1 MRDVTNS
8 VKEDKSGGITYTIK
22 VIPKENPKVNPE
34 IIENVIET
42 KIEKP
47 LETYIQSEYYENN
60 NEKYK
65 FEGSSKNSNEDQN
78 TESYRS
84 RISGSKNNQYNQPKN
99 PHYQKVRNNETLIDG
114 IEFGGHALDRMQ
126 DRGITP
132 SVVKEA
138 INYGQK
144 IEARSGRIKY
154 YDAKNNITVITEKS
168 GKVVTVRYGK

>member
-22 VIPKENPKVNPE
+22 VIPKEDSKVNPKT
-34 IIENVIET
+34 IENIIET

-99 PHYQKVRNNETLIDG
+99 PHYQNETVIDG